1 MTAIDSAAAAASG
14 MSLLGTPHCPLTALR
29 AAELLLEAVAPNPGE
44 MLLDLATGLGHCAGL
59 ASRRGAIATG
69 IDSSERCL
77 DQARRNYPDAL
88 FYPGVPESL
97 VFAGGF
103 FAACVQHA
111 GPGVPS
117 PATLAEVH
125 RVLMPGGRYAAL
137 CLGSA
142 RVPDQC
148 ANDAGDRQTEA
159 GEEPGAALRQTWRAA
174 GFTRIRT
181 AQVAIDGQ
189 AAVAGGQLV
198 APRPLVGPGL
208 PLSQAGRPPALWT
221 AVLIAASKPD

>member
-1 MTAIDSAAAAASG
+1 MTPVDSGAAAPGPSP
-14 MSLLGTPHCPLTALR
+14 LGTPHCPLTALR

-44 MLLDLATGLGHCAGL
+44 MLLDLATGLGHGAGL

-69 IDSSERCL
+69 IDASEHCL

-103 FAACVQHA
+103 FAACVHHA

-117 PATLAEVH
+117 PAALAEAL

-137 CLGSA
+137 CLGAS
-142 RVPDQC
+142 RVPARR
-148 ANDAGDRQTEA
+148 ANDARGRQTEA
-159 GEEPGAALRQTWRAA
+159 GEEGAALRQTWQAA
-174 GFTRIRT
+174 GFTRVRT
-181 AQVAIDGQ
+181 ANVAIDEQ
-189 AAVAGGQLV
+189 TSAVDGQLI
-198 APRPLVGPGL
+198 APRPLVGQGL
-208 PLSQAGRPPALWT
+208 SLSPTGRPPALWT
-221 AVLIAASKPD
+221 AILIAGIKPD

>member
-1 MTAIDSAAAAASG
+1 MTAVDSGAAAPGPSPP
-14 MSLLGTPHCPLTALR
+14 GTPHCPLTALR
-29 AAELLLEAVAPNPGE
+29 AAELLLGAVAPNPGE
-44 MLLDLATGLGHCAGL
+44 MLLDLATGLGHGAGL

-69 IDSSERCL
+69 IDASEHCL

-103 FAACVQHA
+103 FAACIHHA

-117 PATLAEVH
+117 PAALAEAL

-137 CLGSA
+137 CLGA
-142 RVPDQC
+142 PRVSEQRG
-148 ANDAGDRQTEA
+148 NDARDRQTEA
-159 GEEPGAALRQTWRAA
+159 GEEGAALRRTWQAA

-181 AQVAIDGQ
+181 ANLAIDGQ
-189 AAVAGGQLV
+189 TPATGGQRV
-198 APRPLVGPGL
+198 APPPGAGPGL
-208 PLSQAGRPPALWT
+208 PLSDTGRLPALWT
-221 AVLIAASKPD
+221 AILITGIKPD